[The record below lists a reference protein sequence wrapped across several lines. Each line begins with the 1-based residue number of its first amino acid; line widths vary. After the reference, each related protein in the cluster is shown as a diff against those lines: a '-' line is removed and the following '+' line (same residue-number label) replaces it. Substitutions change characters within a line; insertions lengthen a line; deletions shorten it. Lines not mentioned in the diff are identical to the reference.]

1 MYLCVFLGALW
12 YCIGLFYDAE
22 KGKIMQTEYIFSVGP
37 CRDLQLWDRRGR
49 LWGWSIVSVLQA
61 SCCLC
66 SCFCKHNQCWLLG
79 CIMSSPNFILCF
91 SSVPKK
97 NIIRKESKALLLFF
111 FFKCFF
117 GCFLEHHVRHTLM
130 DLFRYT
136 RQVLVK
142 LELDWCHLS
151 KPFEKIKAW
160 FRVGRSQFEN
170 TLLLTCQLSII
181 SVLEGGNP
189 KKKNCWKISNEANTS
204 NKPFADMKIRDLL
217 HLCQVANAPSVKIRA
232 HKFALHSSQS
242 LHVFSKYLQTCL
254 KKQMYEFP
262 SGALWQIIY
271 RQLRSNLLSIIHVF
285 CCFFWG

>member
-1 MYLCVFLGALW
+1 MYLCFFLGALW

-151 KPFEKIKAW
+151 KPFE
-160 FRVGRSQFEN
+160 E
-170 TLLLTCQLSII
+170 
-181 SVLEGGNP
+181 
-189 KKKNCWKISNEANTS
+189 
-204 NKPFADMKIRDLL
+204 
-217 HLCQVANAPSVKIRA
+217 
-232 HKFALHSSQS
+232 
-242 LHVFSKYLQTCL
+242 
-254 KKQMYEFP
+254 
-262 SGALWQIIY
+262 
-271 RQLRSNLLSIIHVF
+271 
-285 CCFFWG
+285 